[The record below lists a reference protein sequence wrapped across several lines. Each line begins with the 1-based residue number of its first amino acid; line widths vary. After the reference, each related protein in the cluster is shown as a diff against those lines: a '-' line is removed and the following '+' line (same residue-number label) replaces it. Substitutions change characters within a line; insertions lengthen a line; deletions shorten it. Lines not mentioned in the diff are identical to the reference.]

1 VYLTSVKALLV
12 HAMRQTFDREYPVA
26 EFRDLHVSI
35 EFPTAPQH
43 YPGVWVDFVPVGQ
56 LQIVGIG
63 HTEQTSP
70 TAAGTG
76 RAYTRWRFGGEASFT
91 LVALTSMERDRLLD
105 EVVKTIAF
113 GRENQTTS
121 QFRDIIEGNDLI
133 ACNFDWDEIGVRGL
147 SSSLGTPWQ
156 SDDMV
161 YEIEVAMECFGEFI
175 SDHETAT
182 LLPFERVE
190 ITAYVEGEPDPTDP
204 DGWITG

>member
-1 VYLTSVKALLV
+1 MYLTSTKALLV
-12 HAMRQTFDREYPVA
+12 HALRKTFDREYPVA
-26 EFRDLHVSI
+26 EFRDLHASI
-35 EFPTAPQH
+35 EFPMEPQH
-43 YPGVWVDFVPVGQ
+43 YPGIWVDFNPIGQ

-63 HTEQTSP
+63 HTEYTAP
-70 TAAGTG
+70 TELGTG
-76 RAYTRWRFGGEASFT
+76 RGFTRWRFQGEASYT
-91 LVALTSMERDRLLD
+91 IVALTSMERDRLLD

-121 QFRDIIEGNDLI
+121 QFRETIESNDLI
-133 ACNFDWDEIGVRGL
+133 ACNFDWDEIAVRGL
-147 SSSLGTPWQ
+147 SSSVGTPWQ

-182 LLPFERVE
+182 LLPFSEVK